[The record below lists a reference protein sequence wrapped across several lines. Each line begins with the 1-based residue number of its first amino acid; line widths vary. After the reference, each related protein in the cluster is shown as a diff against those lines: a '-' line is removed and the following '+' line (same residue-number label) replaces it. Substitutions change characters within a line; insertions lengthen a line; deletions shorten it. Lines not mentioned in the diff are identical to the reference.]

1 MSGLDSQLPEKWIV
15 SVLLTPSANKGLAM
29 EELKTTSFNNTG
41 GSGKDNPGFE
51 KEDGIVDNGMNQPP
65 ANASP
70 SFVRANNGRG
80 RGIENTGFD
89 KEDEFVVNGMNK
101 HPAHGRSS
109 FVRKIAQ
116 PFTRAKGFCQAHSK
130 VIKTIGAVVL
140 LAGYL
145 GFFIAACVLDFHRA
159 LALMVITAVVA
170 VFTGYELVN
179 KFLGDRIIECFRPV
193 RKCFKANMKWMKWV
207 FILVILGLLVTWL
220 VLDTSKRPEQLTS
233 FGGVCMFIIILFLCS
248 TKHSAVSWRAVFWGL
263 GLQFALGLFIIRT
276 DPGFEAFNW
285 LGKQMQIFLDYT
297 KAGSGFVF
305 GEALIT
311 QAFAFQALPIVIFFS
326 CVMSVLYYVGV
337 MQWLIIKIA
346 WLMQVSMGTSPTES
360 LSVAGNI
367 FVGQTEAPLLIRP
380 YLPEMTKSEIHAV
393 MTGGFATIAG
403 SVLGAYI
410 SFGIDA
416 SSLIAASVM
425 AAPCALAL
433 SKLSYP
439 ETEETKF
446 KNKDEIKIDSGE
458 QQNILEA
465 ASNGASDS
473 IGLVANIAANLI
485 AFLAVLEFINAALR
499 WLGGMVDYPELSFQL
514 ICSYIFMPVTYMMG
528 ISWEDS
534 FLAAE
539 LIGTKLFLNE
549 FVAYEKLSAFKS
561 NRFNGLEEYING
573 QKQWVSMRTETICT
587 FALCGFANFS
597 SVGIMLGGLSSIAP
611 SRKSDIAN
619 IVIRALLT
627 GTCVSLVNASVAGI
641 LYVPDCV
648 GFLADSHFNSTSP
661 DLLMCCK
668 ELFGSTVILG
678 NGTVSFDGIW
688 SGADSKYF
696 SGCCALYNNTVC
708 TGL

>member
-1 MSGLDSQLPEKWIV
+1 
-15 SVLLTPSANKGLAM
+15 M
-29 EELKTTSFNNTG
+29 EELKTTSFNN
-41 GSGKDNPGFE
+41 GKDNPGFK
-51 KEDGIVDNGMNQPP
+51 KEDGIVDSGMNKPP

-70 SFVRANNGRG
+70 
-80 RGIENTGFD
+80 
-89 KEDEFVVNGMNK
+89 
-101 HPAHGRSS
+101 S

-116 PFTRAKGFCQAHSK
+116 PFTRAKGFCQAHSQ

-145 GFFIAACVLDFHRA
+145 SFFIAACVLDFHRA
-159 LALMVITAVVA
+159 LALVVITALVA

-179 KFLGDRIIECFRPV
+179 KFLGDRIIECFRP
-193 RKCFKANMKWMKWV
+193 
-207 FILVILGLLVTWL
+207 
-220 VLDTSKRPEQLTS
+220 
-233 FGGVCMFIIILFLCS
+233 
-248 TKHSAVSWRAVFWGL
+248 VSWRAVFWGL

-285 LGKQMQIFLDYT
+285 LGKQIQIFLDYT

-305 GEALIT
+305 GETLIT

-380 YLPEMTKSEIHAV
+380 YLPEMTNSEIHAVMTGGFATIAGSVLGAYISFGTEAPLLIRPYLPEMTNSEIHAV

-485 AFLAVLEFINAALR
+485 AFLAVLEFINAALQ

-514 ICSYIFMPVTYMMG
+514 ICSYIFMPVTFMMG

-549 FVAYEKLSAFKS
+549 FVAYEKLSAFKR

-573 QKQWVSMRTETICT
+573 QKQWVSVSNKLFLLSNCY
-587 FALCGFANFS
+587 
-597 SVGIMLGGLSSIAP
+597 GLKKYSWI
-611 SRKSDIAN
+611 K
-619 IVIRALLT
+619 
-627 GTCVSLVNASVAGI
+627 C
-641 LYVPDCV
+641 
-648 GFLADSHFNSTSP
+648 FL
-661 DLLMCCK
+661 K
-668 ELFGSTVILG
+668 
-678 NGTVSFDGIW
+678 
-688 SGADSKYF
+688 
-696 SGCCALYNNTVC
+696 
-708 TGL
+708 

>member
-1 MSGLDSQLPEKWIV
+1 
-15 SVLLTPSANKGLAM
+15 M
-29 EELKTTSFNNTG
+29 EELKTTSFNN
-41 GSGKDNPGFE
+41 GKDNPGFK
-51 KEDGIVDNGMNQPP
+51 KEDGIVDSGMNKPP

-70 SFVRANNGRG
+70 
-80 RGIENTGFD
+80 
-89 KEDEFVVNGMNK
+89 
-101 HPAHGRSS
+101 S

-116 PFTRAKGFCQAHSK
+116 PFTRAKGFCQAHSQ

-145 GFFIAACVLDFHRA
+145 SFFIAACVLDFHRA
-159 LALMVITAVVA
+159 LALVVITALVA

-179 KFLGDRIIECFRPV
+179 KFLGDRIIECFRPGIRLGYFGFV
-193 RKCFKANMKWMKWV
+193 GDMACPRHIEKARTANFLWWGLHV
-207 FILVILGLLVTWL
+207 HNYFIPLLHKTL
-220 VLDTSKRPEQLTS
+220 SGYLSFFIAACVLDFHRALALVVITALVAVFTGYELVNKFLGDRIIECFRP
-233 FGGVCMFIIILFLCS
+233 
-248 TKHSAVSWRAVFWGL
+248 VSWRAVFWGL

-276 DPGFEAFNW
+276 DPGFEAFSW
-285 LGKQMQIFLDYT
+285 LGKQI
-297 KAGSGFVF
+297 
-305 GEALIT
+305 
-311 QAFAFQALPIVIFFS
+311 QALPIVIFFS

-346 WLMQVSMGTSPTES
+346 WLMQVSMRTSPTES

-367 FVGQTEAPLLIRP
+367 FVGQ
-380 YLPEMTKSEIHAV
+380 
-393 MTGGFATIAG
+393 
-403 SVLGAYI
+403 
-410 SFGIDA
+410 IDA

-485 AFLAVLEFINAALR
+485 AFLAVLEFINAALQ

-514 ICSYIFMPVTYMMG
+514 ICSYIFMPVTFMMG

-549 FVAYEKLSAFKS
+549 FVAYEKLSAFKR

-619 IVIRALLT
+619 IVVRALLT

-696 SGCCALYNNTVC
+696 SGCCGLYNNTLC

>member
-1 MSGLDSQLPEKWIV
+1 MA
-15 SVLLTPSANKGLAM
+15 ANKGLAM
-29 EELKTTSFNNTG
+29 EELKTTSFSNAG
-41 GSGKDNPGFE
+41 GSGRDNTGFA
-51 KEDGIVDNGMNQPP
+51 KEDESVDNGMNETPT
-65 ANASP
+65 NTNP
-70 SFVRANNGRG
+70 SFVRANNGSG
-80 RGIENTGFD
+80 RSIQNAGFE
-89 KEDEFVVNGMNK
+89 KEGEFVVDGLNK
-101 HPAHGRSS
+101 TPAHGRHS
-109 FVRKIAQ
+109 FARKIAQ
-116 PFTRAKGFCQAHSK
+116 PFTRTKRFCQAHSK
-130 VIKTIGAVVL
+130 AIKTIGAVVL

-145 GFFIAACVLDFHRA
+145 SFFIAACILNFHRA
-159 LALMVITAVVA
+159 LALVVITVVVT
-170 VFTGYELVN
+170 VFTGYEFVKKL
-179 KFLGDRIIECFRPV
+179 LGDRIVECFLPA
-193 RKCFKANMKWMKWV
+193 RKCFKANMKWMKWI
-207 FILVILGLLVTWL
+207 FILVILGLLVTWIA
-220 VLDTSKRPEQLTS
+220 LDTSKRPEQLTS
-233 FGGVCMFIIILFLCS
+233 FGGVLMFVIILFLCS

-276 DPGFEAFNW
+276 GPGYEAFNW
-285 LGKQMQIFLDYT
+285 LGKQIQVFLDYT

-346 WLMQVSMGTSPTES
+346 WLMQVTMGTSPTET

-380 YLPEMTKSEIHAV
+380 YLPDMTKSEIHAV

-446 KNKDEIKIDSGE
+446 MNKDEIKIDSGE

-485 AFLAVLEFINAALR
+485 AFLAVLEFINAALH

-528 ISWEDS
+528 ISWEDC

-549 FVAYEKLSAFKS
+549 FVAYEKLSVLKR
-561 NRFNGLEEYING
+561 NRISGLGEYING
-573 QKQWVSMRTETICT
+573 QKQWVSIRTETICT

-619 IVIRALLT
+619 TVIRALLT

-648 GFLADSHFNSTSP
+648 GYLATSHLNSTSQ

-668 ELFGSTVILG
+668 ELFRSTVILG
-678 NGTVSFDGIW
+678 NGTASFEGVW
-688 SGADSKYF
+688 SEVGYNYF
-696 SGCCALYNNTVC
+696 SGCCGLYNNTVC
-708 TGL
+708 PGI